1 MSIAQKL
8 EATLNTSNTSNII
21 VAYPEG
27 STTKKD
33 PTFAEYLQTLTVPVG
48 ISDLVYG
55 CKSKLNQ
62 PLYQQSFLDKC
73 SAFGDKISFAFI

>member
-1 MSIAQKL
+1 MSIAKKL
-8 EATLNTSNTSNII
+8 EATLSTSTTGDII
-21 VAYPEG
+21 VAFPEG
-27 STTKKD
+27 STSKQD

-62 PLYQQSFLDKC
+62 PLYRDSFLDKC
-73 SAFGDKISFAFI
+73 KALGTQVSFACI